1 VGCAQF
7 DFYLDVFY
15 LDLNGPNN
23 IGGTSP
29 EILKKFPPFHPNDAM
44 IAPGIIKRI
53 LSIRKAL
60 GLDTKETENL
70 FKDMVKEQ

>member
-1 VGCAQF
+1 
-7 DFYLDVFY
+7 
-15 LDLNGPNN
+15 
-23 IGGTSP
+23 
-29 EILKKFPPFHPNDAM
+29 M

-70 FKDMVKEQ
+70 FKDMVKEQHSFIELPISADQAWNEVDAQIKT